1 MKSSYLKIMTC
12 GNVDD
17 GKSTLLG
24 RLFFETGNITKD
36 QSSYL
41 DSKKVKES
49 DIDYSLLLDGLIDEK
64 SQGITI
70 DIAFKYFRLERRPCI
85 FIDSPGHKE
94 YTRNMANAATFANVA
109 LVIFDITKPLSD
121 QTKNHLEIVKT
132 FPNIKKLILVYN
144 KLDKLRYNET
154 KYTNN
159 KKEIDKYIKEN
170 NINVD
175 FSIPV
180 SALKG
185 ENITSKSEKMK
196 FYNGPSLLDA
206 INSIKFDAKKR
217 SNYNVLPI
225 QYISKFNDKRIYFTK
240 NFGRT
245 LSIGDEFENV
255 NSNEKVKIKKIYSD
269 GNTVSNVGNYNI
281 GLELSNNIDLS
292 KGDIL
297 SNTKKIL
304 FSNSFKAK
312 LIVTS
317 KEGLSLNKRYL
328 IKFRHTEENG
338 FIPNR
343 ESNRSLKV
351 NSIGTNI
358 IELERKVPL
367 SGFDEI
373 YDFSQILIID
383 KSSNETVAFGYVL
396 YSLDKGIHIK
406 KQKTVRFS
414 KNFEP
419 RAVWFTGLSGSG
431 KTTLANEIGKQ
442 LKSLNVPFYIIDGDN
457 IRQTLNQDLGFSK
470 EDRLENNRRVA
481 HLAKILIDA
490 NIIPIVST
498 ISPNNESRQY
508 AREIIGKEN
517 LSLVYL
523 STPLKVCIERDPKN
537 LYSNK
542 NKKIKNIP
550 GLHTNYDVPLDADIT
565 LDTSTVSKQKATKE
579 ILNELNILKKMTK

>member
-1 MKSSYLKIMTC
+1 MTC

-41 DSKKVKES
+41 NSKKLKQS

-70 DIAFKYFRLERRPCI
+70 DIAFKYFRLDGKPCI

-94 YTRNMANAATFANVA
+94 YTRNMANAATFSNVA

-132 FPNIKKLILVYN
+132 FPNIKKLILIYN
-144 KLDKLRYNET
+144 KLDKLKFNET
-154 KYTNN
+154 KYKNN
-159 KKEIDKYIKEN
+159 KKEVDKYIKEN
-170 NINVD
+170 DIDID
-175 FSIPV
+175 FTIPV

-185 ENITSKSEKMK
+185 DNITSKSKNMK
-196 FYNGPSLLDA
+196 FYDGPSLLEA
-206 INSIKFDAKKR
+206 INSIKFQRSKR

-225 QYISKFNDKRIYFTK
+225 QYVSRLKDKRIYFTK
-240 NFGRT
+240 NFGKA
-245 LSIGDEFENV
+245 LSINDELENV
-255 NSNEKVKIKKIYSD
+255 SSNEKTKIKKIYSD
-269 GNTVSNVGNYNI
+269 GKTVSNVGNYNI

-297 SNTKKIL
+297 SNTKNIK
-304 FSNSFKAK
+304 FSNSFKAQ

-343 ESNRSLKV
+343 ESNKSLEI
-351 NSIGTNI
+351 NTIGTNI
-358 IELERKVPL
+358 IELENKVPL
-367 SGFDEI
+367 SSFDDI
-373 YDFSQILIID
+373 YDFSQMLIID
-383 KSSNETVAFGYVL
+383 KSSNETVAFGYIL
-396 YSLDKGIHIK
+396 HSLDKGVHVIK
-406 KQKTVRFS
+406 QDIVKFVT
-414 KNFEP
+414 NFQP
-419 RAVWFTGLSGSG
+419 RAIWFTGLSGSG
-431 KTTLANEIGKQ
+431 KTTLANKLGEQ
-442 LKSLNVPFYIIDGDN
+442 LKNLDIPFYIIDGDN

-470 EDRLENNRRVA
+470 EDRLENNRRIA
-481 HLAKILIDA
+481 HLAKILIES
-490 NIIPIVST
+490 NIIPIIST
-498 ISPNNESRQY
+498 ISPNKESRQY
-508 AREIIGKEN
+508 AKELIGNKN

-523 STPLKVCIERDPKN
+523 STPLEICIERDPKK

-542 NKKIKNIP
+542 NKKIKNIT
-550 GLHTNYDVPLDADIT
+550 GLHTNYDVPISPDIT
-565 LDTSTVSKQKATKE
+565 IDTSKVSKAKAVKK
-579 ILNELNILKKMTK
+579 ILDELNIDK

>member
-1 MKSSYLKIMTC
+1 MTC

-36 QSSYL
+36 QSAYL

-70 DIAFKYFRLERRPCI
+70 DIAFKYFRLDGRPCI

-109 LVIFDITKPLSD
+109 LVIFDVTKPLSD

-132 FPNIKKLILVYN
+132 FPNIQKLILVYN
-144 KLDKLRYNET
+144 KLDKLAYNET
-154 KYTNN
+154 KYKNN

-170 NINVD
+170 KINVD

-180 SALKG
+180 SALRG

-206 INSIKFDAKKR
+206 INSIKFSVKKR
-217 SNYNVLPI
+217 SNYNILPI
-225 QYISKFNDKRIYFTK
+225 QYISKFKDKRIYFTK

-245 LSIGDEFENV
+245 LSVGDEFENV
-255 NSNEKVKIKKIYSD
+255 NSNEKTKIKKIYSD
-269 GNTVSNVGNYNI
+269 GKNVSNVGNYNI

-304 FSNSFKAK
+304 FSDSFKAK

-317 KEGLSLNKRYL
+317 KEDLSLNKRYL
-328 IKFRHTEENG
+328 VKFRHTEENG

-343 ESNRSLKV
+343 GSNRSLEV

-367 SGFDEI
+367 SAFDEI

-414 KNFEP
+414 KNFKP
-419 RAVWFTGLSGSG
+419 QAVWFTGLSGSG
-431 KTTLANEIGKQ
+431 KTTLANKLGEQ
-442 LKSLNVPFYIIDGDN
+442 LKSLDVPFYIIDGDN
-457 IRQTLNQDLGFSK
+457 IRLTLNQDLGFSK

-481 HLAKILIDA
+481 HLAKILIDS
-490 NIIPIVST
+490 NILPIVST

-537 LYSNK
+537 LYTNK

-550 GLHTNYDVPLDADIT
+550 GLHTNYDVPLDPDIT
-565 LDTSTVSKQKATKE
+565 IDTSKVSEQKATKE
-579 ILNELNILKKMTK
+579 ILNELNIMKKVTK

>member
-1 MKSSYLKIMTC
+1 MTC

-225 QYISKFNDKRIYFTK
+225 QYISKFNDKIIYFTK